1 MKFHRS
7 HSSNRKGAILSMEL
21 VLVLPIFLLLVFS
34 IVEFSMLMSA
44 QTRVANAAQNGA
56 RMLSICG
63 VSSTAAETEVQ
74 DRVKQLLG
82 PALAQQ
88 CVITIT
94 PGTYASDLGHVHVQV
109 PMRNACP
116 DLLWMTGFSVSRR
129 SINCDAA
136 MAMERTASTDGG
148 QHY

>member
-1 MKFHRS
+1 MKCFRS
-7 HSSNRKGAILSMEL
+7 ETSNRKGVILSMEL

-63 VSSTAAETEVQ
+63 VPSTTAETEIKS
-74 DRVKQLLG
+74 RVEQLLG

-88 CVITIT
+88 SVITII
-94 PGTYASDLGHVHVQV
+94 PGAYASDLGHIHVQV

-116 DLLWMTGFSVSRR
+116 DLLWMTGFSVAHRY
-129 SINCDAA
+129 INCDAA
-136 MAMERTASTDGG
+136 MAMERTSLVNST
-148 QHY
+148 QVH

>member
-1 MKFHRS
+1 
-7 HSSNRKGAILSMEL
+7 MEL
-21 VLVLPIFLLLVFS
+21 VLVLPIFLLLIFS

-63 VSSTAAETEVQ
+63 TSSLATDGEIKA
-74 DRVKQLLG
+74 RVEQLLG
-82 PALAQQ
+82 PSLARK
-88 CVITIT
+88 CVITIS

-116 DLLWMTGFSVSRR
+116 DLLWITGFSIANR
-129 SINCDAA
+129 SINCDGA
-136 MAMERTASTDGG
+136 MAMERTASTDDA
-148 QHY
+148 HVH

>member
-7 HSSNRKGAILSMEL
+7 TSSNRKGAILSMEL
-21 VLVLPIFLLLVFS
+21 VLVLPIFLLLIFS

-44 QTRVANAAQNGA
+44 RTRVANAAQNGA

-63 VSSTAAETEVQ
+63 TSSSATETEIRS
-74 DRVKQLLG
+74 RVEQSLG
-82 PALAQQ
+82 PSLAQQ
-88 CVITIT
+88 CVITIS

-116 DLLWMTGFSVSRR
+116 DLLWMTGFSIANR
-129 SINCDAA
+129 SINCDGA
-136 MAMERTASTDGG
+136 MAMERTACADDANA
-148 QHY
+148 Y

>member
-1 MKFHRS
+1 MTCLRS
-7 HSSNRKGAILSMEL
+7 KISNRKGAILSMEL

-63 VSSTAAETEVQ
+63 VPSTTAEAEIKS
-74 DRVKQLLG
+74 RVEQLLG

-88 CVITIT
+88 SVITIT
-94 PGTYASDLGHVHVQV
+94 PGVYASDLGHIHVQV

-116 DLLWMTGFSVSRR
+116 DLLWMTGFSVANRY
-129 SINCDAA
+129 INCDAA
-136 MAMERTASTDGG
+136 MAMERTSQLDGT
-148 QHY
+148 QLH

>member
-1 MKFHRS
+1 MNVYRS
-7 HSSNRKGAILSMEL
+7 KSSDRRGAILSMEL
-21 VLVLPIFLLLVFS
+21 VLVLPIFLLLIFS

-63 VSSTAAETEVQ
+63 MPSVSAEAEVRT
-74 DRVKQLLG
+74 RVEQLLG
-82 PALAQQ
+82 PSLAQQ
-88 CVITIT
+88 CVITVD

-116 DLLWMTGFSVSRR
+116 DLLWMTGFSVANR

-136 MAMERTASTDGG
+136 MAMERTASAVDVER
-148 QHY
+148 Q

>member
-1 MKFHRS
+1 MNSFRS
-7 HSSNRKGAILSMEL
+7 KNSNRKGAILSMEL

-63 VSSTAAETEVQ
+63 VPSTNAETEIKA
-74 DRVKQLLG
+74 RVEQLLG

-88 CVITIT
+88 SVITIT
-94 PGTYASDLGHVHVQV
+94 PGAYASDLGHIHVQV

-116 DLLWMTGFSVSRR
+116 DLLWMTGFSVADRY
-129 SINCDAA
+129 INCDAA
-136 MAMERTASTDGG
+136 MAMERTSQVDGT
-148 QHY
+148 QIH

>member
-1 MKFHRS
+1 MKVHRS
-7 HSSNRKGAILSMEL
+7 KSSDRKGAILSMEL
-21 VLVLPIFLLLVFS
+21 VLVLPVFLLLIFS

-63 VSSTAAETEVQ
+63 MPSVAAEAEVRT
-74 DRVKQLLG
+74 RVEQLLG

-88 CVITIT
+88 CVITIE
-94 PGTYASDLGHVHVQV
+94 PGDFASDLGRVHVQV

-116 DLLWMTGFSVSRR
+116 DLLWMTGFSVAHR
-129 SINCDAA
+129 SINCEAA
-136 MAMERTASTDGG
+136 MAMERIASAAEVEW
-148 QHY
+148 Q

>member
-1 MKFHRS
+1 MKCFCS
-7 HSSNRKGAILSMEL
+7 KTSNRKGAILSMEL

-63 VSSTAAETEVQ
+63 VASSTAETEIKS
-74 DRVKQLLG
+74 RVEQLLG

-88 CVITIT
+88 SVITIT
-94 PGTYASDLGHVHVQV
+94 PGAYASDLGHIHVQV

-116 DLLWMTGFSVSRR
+116 DLLWMTGFSVARR
-129 SINCDAA
+129 YINCDAA
-136 MAMERTASTDGG
+136 MAMERTTMVDDI
-148 QHY
+148 QVH

>member
-1 MKFHRS
+1 MKAHRS
-7 HSSNRKGAILSMEL
+7 KSSDRKGAILSMEL
-21 VLVLPIFLLLVFS
+21 VLVLPVFLLLIFS

-63 VSSTAAETEVQ
+63 MPTVTAEAEVRA
-74 DRVKQLLG
+74 RVEQLLG
-82 PALAQQ
+82 PALAQE
-88 CVITIT
+88 CVITID
-94 PGTYASDLGHVHVQV
+94 PGDYASDLGRVHVQV

-116 DLLWMTGFSVSRR
+116 DLLWMTGFSVANR

-136 MAMERTASTDGG
+136 MAMERIASAAEVER
-148 QHY
+148 H